1 MRYEEFPVPPELA
14 GHLLSIWR
22 FERPADSDG
31 VVQHFVPPD
40 GCVSLAV
47 AAHARGPTEMILIG
61 AHDRPLVV
69 PIFPGDRYWGMRFWP
84 DAGAA
89 CLRVEAAAWV
99 GRSERAPAHLS
110 AAAAGVVRALD
121 DGAGDDGVRHALSRW
136 ALGSDWATVPLD
148 APVRLAVLAIV
159 ASKGA
164 IPVGELPGTVG
175 LTPRTLLRRF
185 RAATGLTL
193 KRYAKV
199 RRFREAAARHV
210 EAPATTWSYIAAD
223 VGYSDHAHLTR
234 EFREIHGAPPSEVA
248 RLIGRISHGKIRP

>member
-1 MRYEEFPVPPELA
+1 M
-14 GHLLSIWR
+14 
-22 FERPADSDG
+22 
-31 VVQHFVPPD
+31 
-40 GCVSLAV
+40 
-47 AAHARGPTEMILIG
+47 
-61 AHDRPLVV
+61 
-69 PIFPGDRYWGMRFWP
+69 
-84 DAGAA
+84 
-89 CLRVEAAAWV
+89 
-99 GRSERAPAHLS
+99 
-110 AAAAGVVRALD
+110 VRAVD
-121 DGAGDDGVRHALSRW
+121 DGAGDDTVRHALSRW

-159 ASKGA
+159 ASKGRSRW
-164 IPVGELPGTVG
+164 GELPGTVG

-199 RRFREAAARHV
+199 RRFREAAARQRRG
-210 EAPATTWSYIAAD
+210 PATTWSYIAAD

>member
-1 MRYEEFPVPPELA
+1 VRYDEYPVPEELA
-14 GHLLSIWR
+14 GHLLSIWS
-22 FERPADSDG
+22 FQRPADGEG

-40 GCVSLAV
+40 GCVSVAV
-47 AAHARGPTEMILIG
+47 AAHLHRPTDTILIG

-89 CLRVEAAAWV
+89 CLGLDASAWV
-99 GRSERAPAHLS
+99 GRSGLAPADQ
-110 AAAAGVVRALD
+110 APGAVGVVRALD
-121 DGAGDDGVRHALSRW
+121 GGADDEDVRHALAMWSLKSGW
-136 ALGSDWATVPLD
+136 AAVPLD

-159 ASKGA
+159 ASNGA
-164 IPVGELPGTVG
+164 IPVGELPSTVG
-175 LTPRTLLRRF
+175 LTSRTLLRRF
-185 RAATGLTL
+185 RSATGLTL

-234 EFREIHGAPPSEVA
+234 EFREIHGAPPREVA
-248 RLIGRISHGKIRP
+248 RLIGRISHGTIRP

>member
-14 GHLLSIWR
+14 DHLLSIWS
-22 FERPADSDG
+22 FARPVESEG

-40 GCVSLAV
+40 GCVSIAV
-47 AAHARGPTEMILIG
+47 AAHVQRSTETLLIG

-89 CLRVEAAAWV
+89 CLGVDAGAWV
-99 GRSERAPAHLS
+99 GRSGPAPAHLS
-110 AAAAGVVRALD
+110 APSAGVVRALD
-121 DGAGDDGVRHALSRW
+121 EGAGDEGVRDALASW
-136 ALGSDWATVPLD
+136 SLASGWGAVALD
-148 APVRLAVLAIV
+148 APVRLAVVAIV

-210 EAPATTWSYIAAD
+210 EAPSTTWSYIAAD
-223 VGYSDHAHLTR
+223 VGYADHAHLTR
-234 EFREIHGAPPSEVA
+234 EFREIHGAPPREVA
-248 RLIGRISHGKIRP
+248 RLIGRISHGRIRP